1 MKINPRIITEL
12 HGNLPDEF
20 FTTLNDK
27 IFYREYFTEAGM
39 SVWIPKESIT
49 NCIESDIISMPIY
62 LELKSAFEKHPEY
75 DSIIL
80 SNT

>member
-1 MKINPRIITEL
+1 MNINPRIITEL
-12 HGNLPDEF
+12 HGNLPENFFDEIEGR
-20 FTTLNDK
+20 L
-27 IFYREYFTEAGM
+27 FYREYFTEGGM
-39 SVWIPKESIT
+39 SVWLPKSSILE
-49 NCIESDIISMPIY
+49 CKDPAMLSSLLY